1 MFVSIILHSL
11 PGVRTTYKSIVPGLG
26 YMFKKKK
33 HITEINVRL
42 GVSDRV

>member
-1 MFVSIILHSL
+1 MFASIILHSL

-26 YMFKKKK
+26 YMFKK
-33 HITEINVRL
+33 ITEINVRL